1 MKLNFEKLEITNFM
15 SYGDNTQ
22 EFVFNKSGLSLLTAK
37 NGDGKSSVSSAL
49 YYVLFGKSDRKIK
62 GEELINDIN
71 LKKMKCVLYF
81 EINGYN
87 YKIERGMKPAIFKIY
102 KFDNDSFELININSS
117 IKEYQKYL
125 EVNILHGLTENIFKQ
140 ILYLGANI
148 TDSKNFMDLNKKEKE
163 EVFQILMDTTIFS
176 ELQEKC
182 KKLKK
187 DNKTKFQEL
196 DFKIQNLKNDVV
208 QLNIHKSKI
217 LKEKEDIIKNKQNI
231 INGFKNDVLILE
243 KEILKNNEFI
253 QKFSDIDIKFEKLI
267 EIQSSLKNEISNIT
281 KEINSHNF
289 NIKSYIYEEEN
300 KIICNKC
307 NNEIKKV
314 FEFDFNEEKE
324 KVKKLTLMLEDLN
337 IKLSDIQAKI
347 QKVRDLKNNISN
359 LSSNNLSKTNDIKNI
374 RIKIENV
381 ENLKEQEFD
390 ETLIENKQKDIIKY
404 EDLLISLSKE
414 TSNVD
419 KLTDLLSDK
428 QLKGEMLKNQMPILN
443 YNINLYLEKLNF
455 PYYFKM
461 NEDFSETIIANKK
474 EKSFN
479 SLSNGQKMR
488 IIISILFSFLKLSEL
503 KSNISF
509 NILILDEFINGSL
522 DEDGVEE
529 ILKLLKTDFS
539 EQKEILL
546 ITHNST
552 IKDQDEIFDNS
563 FKVKRDIFSEII
575 KI

>member
-1 MKLNFEKLEITNFM
+1 
-15 SYGDNTQ
+15 
-22 EFVFNKSGLSLLTAK
+22 
-37 NGDGKSSVSSAL
+37 
-49 YYVLFGKSDRKIK
+49 
-62 GEELINDIN
+62 
-71 LKKMKCVLYF
+71 
-81 EINGYN
+81 
-87 YKIERGMKPAIFKIY
+87 MKPAIFKIY

-187 DNKTKFQEL
+187 DNKTQFQEL
-196 DFKIQNLKNDVV
+196 EFKIQNLKNDVV

-217 LKEKEDIIKNKQNI
+217 LKEKEEIIKNKQNI
-231 INGFKNDVLILE
+231 INGFKSDILNLE
-243 KEILKNNEFI
+243 EEIIKNNEFI

-307 NNEIKKV
+307 SNEIKKV
-314 FEFDFNEEKE
+314 FEFDFNDEKE
-324 KVKKLTLMLEDLN
+324 KVKTLTLSLEDLN
-337 IKLSDIQAKI
+337 IKLSDIQSKI

-359 LSSNNLSKTNDIKNI
+359 MNSNNLSKTNDIKNI
-374 RIKIENV
+374 RVKIENV

-563 FKVKRDIFSEII
+563 FKIKRDIFSEII